1 MIDFV
6 VDDFFNASP
15 VYAVVS
21 EDLKHKQIVRSILG
35 VLKIVCCC
43 TINPDCRMPAMV
55 SIFTASAACVLSFYA
70 PPLYYNNNNNR

>member
-1 MIDFV
+1 MTDFV
-6 VDDFFNASP
+6 VVDFLNASP

-21 EDLKHKQIVRSILG
+21 EDLKHKRIVRSILG

-70 PPLYYNNNNNR
+70 PPLHYNNNNNR